1 MKPALS
7 SLYQAVAL
15 DKEIPP
21 LLIGERA
28 NTTGSK
34 KFREFLLAGDD
45 EGCLSILKAQERGG
59 ADILDLSVAYAGRN
73 EKEDMVRLLKQAALR
88 LSAPLMID
96 STQPDVI
103 EEALK
108 NYPGRPIV
116 NSVNLEKGEAPLKAV
131 CRLVRRYGAAVV
143 GLTIDEEGMVLTAA
157 RKLAVAERIAA
168 AAFEC
173 GLREE
178 DLFFDPLTFTLASG
192 DSSYAESARE
202 TLAAVALIRD
212 RFPKA
217 HTVLGVSNVSFGL
230 PPRARRVLNS
240 VFLAEAVSRGLGA
253 AIIDPSKVMPLA
265 AIEEPVRRAALDL
278 IENRRPDALALFTDL
293 FVSAEQ
299 NDDSAAVAGLSPEER
314 LRRAVIDGDKA
325 SLEEVLPE
333 VLTRFSAEE
342 VLNHHL
348 IGAMKEV
355 GERFGQGEMLLPFVL
370 QSAETLRCGVD
381 LLKPHLTASAAA
393 SRKPVTVLLAT
404 VAGDV
409 HDIGKNLVG
418 MILENNGFEVR
429 DIGVKADVVRIMSN
443 GGGNGAVFKG
453 HHGHAH
459 ILTFQIVMELP
470 AGLGVDASHLPAH
483 HPAEQINAMDTLVH
497 QAPAVLGPGAP
508 PGRLI
513 VIVLVPVPPHMD
525 GPVGELAET
534 PLFQGLSGGLNG
546 VVEAVLVAGRNLDAL
561 FLGLLYGV
569 EGKLLLVILAEG
581 VADLAALGLDEGIYH
596 AAADYHIVH
605 DVEKV
610 LDDGYLGRYL
620 GTADDGRHRMLRSLE
635 YTVDSLD
642 LAFHHIAEH
651 LVIREILG
659 DERSGGMCPV
669 CRTECVV
676 DIAVRI
682 GSELLHE
689 FLLAFLYGSLCGLL
703 LLVGSIFGKA
713 PRLAFLLRIETEILQ
728 HEHFTRLERSHL
740 LVGGHA
746 VVGELHRNPE
756 QFLYPAEDMLERK
769 FLCNSLW
776 TAEVRHND
784 EGTPFVKH
792 LLQCRDGSPDPG
804 VVRDFEFFIER
815 NIEIHPYD
823 GFLA

>member
-143 GLTIDEEGMVLTAA
+143 GLTIDEEGMALTAA

-429 DIGVKADVVRIMSN
+429 DIGVKADVVRIMSAAKECGADLIGLSGLLVKSALIMKENLRLFEEAGMRQPVLLGGAALSESFVKEECVPLYGGTVLYCDDAFATLRAAMEWREN
-443 GGGNGAVFKG
+443 GFLPRTAAAVC
-453 HHGHAH
+453 
-459 ILTFQIVMELP
+459 
-470 AGLGVDASHLPAH
+470 ASEA
-483 HPAEQINAMDTLVH
+483 
-497 QAPAVLGPGAP
+497 APAAETAAPAGPGAP
-508 PGRLI
+508 AADSGEGSAPRELRRPFRAHPKAAVPFVGVRTAAFDFHTLEQRLARRALFDSRWKLGKAPEEAEAVYRRLRQHYAQRLVARAVYGYFPCEADGDRLLVEGEATCVFRFPRTGQRQYALSDFFNTADEGGDILPAAVVTLGDGWDCELAGLREAGRLTDSFY
-513 VIVLVPVPPHMD
+513 LY
-525 GPVGELAET
+525 GLLAET
-534 PLFQGLSGGLNG
+534 VEAAVEEIHCRIYAETGCGDRRRIRFSFGYPACPDLTLQKPLFS
-546 VVEAVLVAGRNLDAL
+546 
-561 FLGLLYGV
+561 
-569 EGKLLLVILAEG
+569 
-581 VADLAALGLDEGIYH
+581 
-596 AAADYHIVH
+596 
-605 DVEKV
+605 
-610 LDDGYLGRYL
+610 
-620 GTADDGRHRMLRSLE
+620 
-635 YTVDSLD
+635 
-642 LAFHHIAEH
+642 
-651 LVIREILG
+651 
-659 DERSGGMCPV
+659 
-669 CRTECVV
+669 
-676 DIAVRI
+676 
-682 GSELLHE
+682 
-689 FLLAFLYGSLCGLL
+689 
-703 LLVGSIFGKA
+703 
-713 PRLAFLLRIETEILQ
+713 LLR
-728 HEHFTRLERSHL
+728 
-740 LVGGHA
+740 
-746 VVGELHRNPE
+746 PE
-756 QFLYPAEDMLERK
+756 QIGVTLSDSYMMIPEFSVSALMPL
-769 FLCNSLW
+769 
-776 TAEVRHND
+776 
-784 EGTPFVKH
+784 
-792 LLQCRDGSPDPG
+792 SPD
-804 VVRDFEFFIER
+804 VC
-815 NIEIHPYD
+815 YY
-823 GFLA
+823 